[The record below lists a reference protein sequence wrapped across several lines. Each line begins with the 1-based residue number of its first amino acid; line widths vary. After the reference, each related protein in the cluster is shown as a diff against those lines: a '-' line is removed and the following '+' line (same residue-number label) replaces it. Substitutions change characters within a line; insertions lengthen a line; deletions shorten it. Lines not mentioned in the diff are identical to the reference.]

1 MPGGDEVFAPANA
14 LPARSEAAAVQPVI
28 GISQRVRVNS
38 KEKKDLGT
46 LGMTARLC
54 PCEIQGEIFADYL
67 GWS

>member
-1 MPGGDEVFAPANA
+1 M
-14 LPARSEAAAVQPVI
+14 QPVI

-54 PCEIQGEIFADYL
+54 PCGIHEKYL
-67 GWS
+67 IIWGGANGTLCRVLGRL